1 MHEPI
6 PIFSLTTA
14 NKAVEKSQAS
24 INNRLLGLLDLYHW
38 YAIGTFNTCLRGLN
52 HRSLTNTGGAYNLR
66 GVGLPRTTPRPYQP
80 AVSTFHLRA
89 PPDLRLIIQQLPTDL
104 ERDQALNLMSG
115 SLHST
120 STVTYHLNIE

>member
-1 MHEPI
+1 
-6 PIFSLTTA
+6 
-14 NKAVEKSQAS
+14 
-24 INNRLLGLLDLYHW
+24 
-38 YAIGTFNTCLRGLN
+38 
-52 HRSLTNTGGAYNLR
+52 
-66 GVGLPRTTPRPYQP
+66 LPRTTPRPSQP

-120 STVTYHLNIE
+120 STVTYHLSIEWANDIPLRDIFNKGNPEGSS